1 MQIVHLADTHLGAR
15 PYHYQELEED
25 VLRAFEEAID
35 YVVETRP
42 DALLVAGD
50 FFDKPRMS
58 HEVIIYT
65 LNQLRRVTSKG
76 TPVILAHGE
85 HDTPGRRDRTLLELL
100 AEAEEKV
107 YAPRPAGSSVE
118 EIVSKSIIRLDKGT
132 VAVYRFNKAPIE
144 AQRRYNQRILPAYE
158 AALRAVEKPRVFLA
172 HIGVEGPLPPDAS
185 NANVSDLPS
194 VEYAALGHHHGRWIH
209 RGENQGPRL
218 AVYTGS
224 LYPLNIR
231 EARSQHT
238 RGPILVDLSGD
249 EPVIQEEYKVEVA
262 KHIVLR
268 EVEVPDSTSVR
279 KRLEP
284 IVSKAVNR
292 EGRIVVHLPLAV
304 YPAVPRARVENAVAD
319 LAKRHGVIIVPHI
332 RRVQAGGPSGGAREG
347 ERGEPVLD
355 PVQIIVSAYGVSK
368 ATAELILEL
377 KNALV
382 EGNQERAGEIIEE
395 LASRGELVEVA
406 RKKRW
411 LR

>member
-1 MQIVHLADTHLGAR
+1 
-15 PYHYQELEED
+15 
-25 VLRAFEEAID
+25 
-35 YVVETRP
+35 
-42 DALLVAGD
+42 
-50 FFDKPRMS
+50 
-58 HEVIIYT
+58 
-65 LNQLRRVTSKG
+65 
-76 TPVILAHGE
+76 
-85 HDTPGRRDRTLLELL
+85 
-100 AEAEEKV
+100 
-107 YAPRPAGSSVE
+107 
-118 EIVSKSIIRLDKGT
+118 
-132 VAVYRFNKAPIE
+132 
-144 AQRRYNQRILPAYE
+144 
-158 AALRAVEKPRVFLA
+158 
-172 HIGVEGPLPPDAS
+172 
-185 NANVSDLPS
+185 
-194 VEYAALGHHHGRWIH
+194 LGHHHGRWIH